1 MIMNQEDKLKQ
12 ELLADADA
20 QAAEIIACAQKEA
33 DEMIAQARQNA
44 AEKRE
49 AHLAAATEE
58 AEKQCRSIFADIDL
72 ETSRRWLRKQE
83 SCIDELLQTA
93 LAKADKAE
101 GFDRAASLAS
111 LAKEALAAIGDR
123 DCAVSFNP
131 ADEAIVTR
139 DWLQKLS
146 REIYPGST
154 SVYVLKADPSID
166 GGIVLETKDG
176 ARQVDNSYKTRLQRM
191 KDSLRLV
198 AISDSDEKD

>member
-1 MIMNQEDKLKQ
+1 MKMNQEDKLKQ

-20 QAAEIIACAQKEA
+20 QAAEIMARAQEEA
-33 DEMIAQARQNA
+33 DKLIQQARQNA

-49 AHLAAATEE
+49 ARLAVAMEE
-58 AEKQCRSIFADIDL
+58 AEKQCRSITADIEL
-72 ETSRRWLRKQE
+72 ETNRRWLRKQE
-83 SCIDELLQTA
+83 TCIDELLQAA

-111 LAKEALAAIGDR
+111 LAK
-123 DCAVSFNP
+123 
-131 ADEAIVTR
+131 DEAIVTR

-146 REIYPGST
+146 REVYPGSN

-176 ARQVDNSYKTRLQRM
+176 ARRVDNSYRTRLKRM

-198 AISDSDEKD
+198 AIS

>member
-1 MIMNQEDKLKQ
+1 M
-12 ELLADADA
+12 
-20 QAAEIIACAQKEA
+20 
-33 DEMIAQARQNA
+33 RQNE

-49 AHLAAATEE
+49 ARLAAAAAE
-58 AEKQCRSIFADIDL
+58 AEKQSRSIFADIDL

-83 SCIDELLQTA
+83 TCIDALLKTA
-93 LAKADKAE
+93 LAKAEASE

-123 DCAVSFNP
+123 DCTVSFNP
-131 ADEAIVTR
+131 VDEAIVTR

-154 SVYVLKADPSID
+154 SVYALKADPSID

-176 ARQVDNSYKTRLQRM
+176 ARQVDNSFKTRLQRM

-198 AISDSDEKD
+198 AIS

>member
-1 MIMNQEDKLKQ
+1 MNQEDKLKQ

-20 QAAEIIACAQKEA
+20 QAAEIIARAQEEA
-33 DEMIAQARQNA
+33 DKMIAQARQNA

-49 AHLAAATEE
+49 ARLAAAAEE
-58 AEKQCRSIFADIDL
+58 AEKQCRTIFADIEL
-72 ETSRRWLRKQE
+72 ETNRRWLRKQE
-83 SCIDELLQTA
+83 SCINDLLLTA
-93 LAKADKAE
+93 LAKVDKAE
-101 GFDRAASLAS
+101 GFDRTASLAS

-191 KDSLRLV
+191 RDELRLV
-198 AISDSDEKD
+198 AIS

>member
-12 ELLADADA
+12 ELLADANA
-20 QAAEIIACAQKEA
+20 QAAEIIARAQEEA
-33 DEMIAQARQNA
+33 DKMIAQARQNA

-49 AHLAAATEE
+49 ARLAVATEE
-58 AEKQCRSIFADIDL
+58 AERQCRSIFADIDL

-131 ADEAIVTR
+131 ADEEIVTR

-146 REIYPGST
+146 REIFPGST

-198 AISDSDEKD
+198 AIS

>member
-1 MIMNQEDKLKQ
+1 MNQEDKLKQ

-20 QAAEIIACAQKEA
+20 QAAEIIAHAQEEA
-33 DEMIAQARQNA
+33 DKIVEQARQEA
-44 AEKRE
+44 AKKRE
-49 AHLAAATEE
+49 TRLAEASAE

-93 LAKADKAE
+93 LTKVDAAE

-123 DCAVSFNP
+123 DCAVFFNP

-166 GGIVLETKDG
+166 GGIILETKDG

-198 AISDSDEKD
+198 AIS

>member
-1 MIMNQEDKLKQ
+1 MKMNQEDKLKQ

-20 QAAEIIACAQKEA
+20 QAAEIMARAQEEA
-33 DEMIAQARQNA
+33 DKLIQQARQNA

-49 AHLAAATEE
+49 ARLAAAMEE
-58 AEKQCRSIFADIDL
+58 AEKQCRSITADIEL
-72 ETSRRWLRKQE
+72 ETNRRWLRKQE
-83 SCIDELLQTA
+83 ACIDELLQAA

-123 DCAVSFNP
+123 DCAVFFNP

-146 REIYPGST
+146 REVYPGSN

-176 ARQVDNSYKTRLQRM
+176 ARRVDNSYRTRLKRM

-198 AISDSDEKD
+198 AIS

>member
-1 MIMNQEDKLKQ
+1 M
-12 ELLADADA
+12 
-20 QAAEIIACAQKEA
+20 
-33 DEMIAQARQNA
+33 
-44 AEKRE
+44 
-49 AHLAAATEE
+49 
-58 AEKQCRSIFADIDL
+58 
-72 ETSRRWLRKQE
+72 TSA
-83 SCIDELLQTA
+83 LQMA

-123 DCAVSFNP
+123 DCAVFFNP
-131 ADEAIVTR
+131 ADAAIVTR

-191 KDSLRLV
+191 RDELRLV
-198 AISDSDEKD
+198 AIS

>member
-1 MIMNQEDKLKQ
+1 MNQEDKLKQ

-20 QAAEIIACAQKEA
+20 QAAEIIARAQKEA

-49 AHLAAATEE
+49 TRLAAAAEE

-154 SVYVLKADPSID
+154 SVYVLKADSSID

-198 AISDSDEKD
+198 AIS

>member
-12 ELLADADA
+12 EILADADA
-20 QAAEIIACAQKEA
+20 QAAEIIARAQSEA
-33 DEMIAQARQNA
+33 DGIIGQARRDA

-49 AHLAAATEE
+49 ARLAAATAA
-58 AEKQCRSIFADIDL
+58 AEKQCRTIFAEVEL
-72 ETSRRWLRKQE
+72 ETSRRWLRRQE

-93 LAKADKAE
+93 LAKVDAAE

-176 ARQVDNSYKTRLQRM
+176 ARQVDNSYKTRLLRM

-198 AISDSDEKD
+198 AIS

>member
-1 MIMNQEDKLKQ
+1 MNQEDKLKQ

-20 QAAEIIACAQKEA
+20 QAREIIARAQEEA
-33 DEMIAQARQNA
+33 DKMMEQARRNA
-44 AEKRE
+44 AEKR
-49 AHLAAATEE
+49 AARLAVAAEE
-58 AEKQCRSIFADIDL
+58 AEKQCHSIFADIDL

-83 SCIDELLQTA
+83 SCIDDLLQTA
-93 LAKADKAE
+93 LEKADKAE

-176 ARQVDNSYKTRLQRM
+176 ARQVDNSYRTRLKRM

-198 AISDSDEKD
+198 AIS

>member
-1 MIMNQEDKLKQ
+1 MNQEDKLKQ

-20 QAAEIIACAQKEA
+20 QAAEIIARAQEEA
-33 DEMIAQARQNA
+33 DKMIAQARQNA

-49 AHLAAATEE
+49 ARLAAAAEE

-176 ARQVDNSYKTRLQRM
+176 ARQVDNSYQTRLQRM

-198 AISDSDEKD
+198 AIS